1 MANENYNQELVL
13 TTADEGKV
21 ITVLNGKAP
30 TQWGQV
36 PLMVYKGDINAP
48 TQYAKRLHDDYI
60 NGPAQDSRYN
70 SPTMNAI
77 ASVSVS
83 EARIFFIANKHAE
96 LREEIIGSAKV
107 SRYLDEVMTVFKIN
121 DPNCV
126 FTPAELRSAI
136 RRSKM
141 YFAEAH
147 DYQDALAK
155 LEDVS
160 AKITSEMQIKD
171 DGRGNKTSNFEQT
184 LKVSQNAPQ
193 RITLTLPLVENEED
207 WNVVIELVPDVLN
220 TRLVFRCECWD
231 LQKNIADAVFSV
243 VSREVK
249 ALEALGYLVL
259 QLL

>member
-1 MANENYNQELVL
+1 MANENYNQELAL
-13 TTADEGKV
+13 TSADEGKV

-48 TQYAKRLHDDYI
+48 TQYAKRLHDNYLND
-60 NGPAQDSRYN
+60 PERYCD
-70 SPTMNAI
+70 PTKDAI

-83 EARIFFIANKHAE
+83 DARIGFTTNKHAE

-121 DPNCV
+121 DPNGG

-231 LQKNIADAVFSV
+231 LQKNIADAVLSV
-243 VSREVK
+243 ISREVK